1 MTWPKTINWKSCN
14 YHSCQLASKE
24 KCFFL
29 SYILYCYRYVT
40 RLLNGVVYHLIFHK
54 SHGHIKY
61 YDRFNNHNG
70 IHIAHNKTQ
79 NHFLRNTN
87 DVAFD
92 IIYKNII
99 FIALSNKID
108 QLSIFHWISSLQKQ
122 NLWSI
127 RRLVP
132 DKGIISQRPFFT
144 SRPFCGYPDFNKKWF
159 IYHQW

>member
-1 MTWPKTINWKSCN
+1 M
-14 YHSCQLASKE
+14 E
-24 KCFFL
+24 KCFSL
-29 SYILYCYRYVT
+29 SYISYVCRYVT
-40 RLLNGVVYHLIFHK
+40 WLLNGVCNIH
-54 SHGHIKY
+54 
-61 YDRFNNHNG
+61 NN

-144 SRPFCGYPDFNKKWF
+144 SRPFCGYPDLTKSDLSSINDKMLSRNKRSWKYEKRISHF
-159 IYHQW
+159 YA

>member
-1 MTWPKTINWKSCN
+1 MRLSFLSIIIAGKM
-14 YHSCQLASKE
+14 
-24 KCFFL
+24 FFL
-29 SYILYCYRYVT
+29 SYISHVSRYVT
-40 RLLNGVVYHLIFHK
+40 WLLNGELKLVTWNI
-54 SHGHIKY
+54 
-61 YDRFNNHNG
+61 HND

-132 DKGIISQRPFFT
+132 DKGIISQRPFLRQDHFVAILIST
-144 SRPFCGYPDFNKKWF
+144 KSDLSSINDKMLSKNK
-159 IYHQW
+159 IS

>member
-1 MTWPKTINWKSCN
+1 MC
-14 YHSCQLASKE
+14 
-24 KCFFL
+24 
-29 SYILYCYRYVT
+29 YI
-40 RLLNGVVYHLIFHK
+40 
-54 SHGHIKY
+54 
-61 YDRFNNHNG
+61 HND

-132 DKGIISQRPFFT
+132 DKGIISQRPFLRQDHFVAILIST
-144 SRPFCGYPDFNKKWF
+144 KSDLSSINDKMLSKNK
-159 IYHQW
+159 IS

>member
-1 MTWPKTINWKSCN
+1 M
-14 YHSCQLASKE
+14 E
-24 KCFFL
+24 KCFSL
-29 SYILYCYRYVT
+29 SYISYVYRYVT
-40 RLLNGVVYHLIFHK
+40 WLLNGVCNI
-54 SHGHIKY
+54 
-61 YDRFNNHNG
+61 HND

-132 DKGIISQRPFFT
+132 DKGIISQRPFLRQDHFVAILILT
-144 SRPFCGYPDFNKKWF
+144 KSDLSTINDKMLSRNKSSWKYEKRISPLGLTLSRLGFSCMKDW
-159 IYHQW
+159 INIL

>member
-1 MTWPKTINWKSCN
+1 M
-14 YHSCQLASKE
+14 QLSFLSIIIAGKM
-24 KCFFL
+24 FFL
-29 SYILYCYRYVT
+29 SYISYVSRYVT
-40 RLLNGVVYHLIFHK
+40 WLLNGVTRNI
-54 SHGHIKY
+54 
-61 YDRFNNHNG
+61 HND

-132 DKGIISQRPFFT
+132 DKGIISQRPFLRQDHFVAILIST
-144 SRPFCGYPDFNKKWF
+144 KSDLSSINDKMLSKNK
-159 IYHQW
+159 IS